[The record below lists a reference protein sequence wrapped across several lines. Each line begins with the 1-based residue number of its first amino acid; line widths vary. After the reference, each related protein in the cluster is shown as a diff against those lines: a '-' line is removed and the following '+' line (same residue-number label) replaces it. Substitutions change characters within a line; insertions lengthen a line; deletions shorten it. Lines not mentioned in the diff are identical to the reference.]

1 MTETS
6 PRTTSNSGTARILL
20 VLGRI
25 ALAGILLFAGYSKL
39 KPQVPGMHW
48 SKGSVKTSIAMFA
61 MNVDSFQLLSTPRQV
76 SWVAHLLPLCELGLG
91 LWLLTGILP
100 RFASVIATL
109 VFAGF
114 FTLIVRTYMLGLE
127 INCGCFGPGEKLGP
141 RNLIVDGSL
150 LALAIAV
157 TVGAFLLRRNSRRD
171 DAPSTTP
178 ATQGAD

>member
-1 MTETS
+1 MRNGS
-6 PRTTSNSGTARILL
+6 PGRILL

-25 ALAGILLFAGYSKL
+25 ALAGILLFAAYAKL

-48 SKGSVKTSIAMFA
+48 SKASVKTSVAMFA
-61 MNVDSFQLLSTPRQV
+61 MNVDSFQMLSTPRQV
-76 SWVAHLLPLCELGLG
+76 SLVAHLLPFCELGLG
-91 LWLLTGILP
+91 LWLLTGILL
-100 RFASVIATL
+100 RFSSVIATL

-114 FTLIVRTYMLGLE
+114 FTLIVRTYLLGLE

-157 TVGAFLLRRNSRRD
+157 TVGAFLSRRKSRLE
-171 DAPSTTP
+171 DAPAAAP
-178 ATQGAD
+178 ATLGAD